1 MKIVPASRIGSAD
14 RLAKLSRSRETEK
27 SPTSSGGTGSKGW
40 HKAREPDTIIR
51 RWMVHHE
58 LHVRQD
64 FKSSIALLDC
74 EFGTAVEPVHLNAL
88 TGCETI
94 ALKADPIDV
103 RPQLL
108 GIQAAKHAIVLV
120 RCRARHKSDGRRR
133 QDRQAKH
140 PHAPYAILIGIGRAV
155 NVRQRGAGRR
165 SAHRLPAAFGGLDR
179 TARRRFRAFQRD
191 LGLLQ
196 RGDLRLD

>member
-27 SPTSSGGTGSKGW
+27 SPTSSGDTGSKGW

-103 RPQLL
+103 RPQFL

-120 RCRARHKSDGRRR
+120 RCRARHKSDGPRPPRSTSETSPCR
-133 QDRQAKH
+133 LCNSYWHRSRGQRATESGWT
-140 PHAPYAILIGIGRAV
+140 PIGAWAPSGLWRPRSNGTPSVSGISTRPWTAS
-155 NVRQRGAGRR
+155 ARR
-165 SAHRLPAAFGGLDR
+165 SQA
-179 TARRRFRAFQRD
+179 
-191 LGLLQ
+191 
-196 RGDLRLD
+196 